1 MDIKKEYEYLY
12 NKIVEEHREVFE
24 KQELDSVAALM
35 ADVEAAKR
43 IFLMGVGREGIAT
56 RSFAM
61 RLMHLGKQVNWI
73 WDDTAP
79 GMYDGD
85 LFIITDGCGQI
96 GHMHYIIEKA
106 KETGAR
112 VCMIT
117 GSPDGYSAKLADTVL
132 FVPAFV
138 YNGTDERVVKSV
150 MPMGSLF
157 EQHIFMLFDIIILL
171 LQKNM
176 NISASEMEKR
186 HRNIE

>member
-12 NKIVEEHREVFE
+12 NRIIEEHKEVFE
-24 KQELDSVAALM
+24 KQELDSITALM
-35 ADVEAAKR
+35 ADIEKAKG
-43 IFLMGVGREGIAT
+43 IFIMGVGREGIAT

-61 RLMHLGKQVNWI
+61 RLMHLGKKVFWI
-73 WDDTAP
+73 WDDTTP
-79 GMYDGD
+79 GMHNGD

-96 GHMHYIIEKA
+96 GHMHYIVEKA
-106 KETGAR
+106 KEAGAK
-112 VCMIT
+112 VSMIT
-117 GSPDGYSAKLADTVL
+117 GSPDGYTAKLADTIL

-138 YNGTDERVVKSV
+138 YNGTDDRVVKSV

-171 LQKNM
+171 LEKKM
-176 NISASEMEKR
+176 NISGSEMEKR

>member
-1 MDIKKEYEYLY
+1 MDVGKEYAKLY
-12 NKIVEEHREVFE
+12 SKIIEEHREVFE
-24 KQELDSVAALM
+24 KQEIESIKALM
-35 ADVEAAKR
+35 DEIKDAKR
-43 IFLMGVGREGIAT
+43 IFILGVGREGIAT

-61 RLMHLGKQVNWI
+61 RLMHLGKQVFWV
-73 WDDTAP
+73 WDDTTP
-79 GMYDGD
+79 GMYEGD

-96 GHMHYIIEKA
+96 GHLHYIVEKA

-112 VCMIT
+112 VSMVT
-117 GSPDGYSAKLADTVL
+117 GSPEGYTAKLADTVL

-138 YNGTDERVVKSV
+138 YNGTDSRVVKSV

-171 LQKNM
+171 LEKDL
-176 NISASEMEKR
+176 NISGSEMEKR